1 MRRRIFGSRSHRSA
15 GLSSAALAPMVDV
28 MTILVIAVLRT
39 WSTDAPAVFPEEGT
53 RLPLSSQE
61 QPANK
66 GIMVDVG
73 EEGLYVE
80 GWSVGSSASWAE
92 NEAVLIDEMYEY
104 LQNLGGSRITI
115 RAHETTPWSLVGKV
129 LFTAQQA
136 GYENVELIAVSR
148 ASL

>member
-1 MRRRIFGSRSHRSA
+1 MRRRIFGRRGRRSA

-39 WSTDAPAVFPEEGT
+39 WSTDAPAQLPEEGS

-61 QPANK
+61 QAANK

-73 EEGLYVE
+73 AEGLYVE
-80 GWSVGSSASWAE
+80 GWRAGSSTYWADSD
-92 NEAVLIDEMYEY
+92 AILIDEVYES
-104 LQNLGGSRITI
+104 LQNLSGSRVTV
-115 RAHETTPWSLVGKV
+115 RAHEAAPWSLVGKV

-136 GYENVELIAVSR
+136 GYENVELVAVSR